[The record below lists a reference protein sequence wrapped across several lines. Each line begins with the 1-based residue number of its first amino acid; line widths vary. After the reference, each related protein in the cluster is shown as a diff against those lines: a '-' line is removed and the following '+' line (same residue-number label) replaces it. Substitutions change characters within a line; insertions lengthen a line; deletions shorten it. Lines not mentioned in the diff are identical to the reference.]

1 MGTTNE
7 EAVAKV
13 IGDLV
18 NIGTAYV
25 CMHKDLRALV
35 AEMDDLGT
43 QPWKSMLQDIIDK
56 YTDQPESDI
65 VTSTMSLNKGQRD
78 IPVTPEEDQAWE
90 ERKWADP
97 EAWKVQGPLKDE

>member
-13 IGDLV
+13 VGDLV
-18 NIGTAYV
+18 KIGTAYI

-35 AEMDDLGT
+35 TEMDDFGT

-56 YTDQPESDI
+56 YTDQPDSDI
-65 VTSTMSLNKGQRD
+65 VGGGMSYNGMNSD
-78 IPVTPEEDQAWE
+78 IPVTPEEDEAWE
-90 ERKWADP
+90 NRKWAKP